1 MIYLFFA
8 FLAGIPVAFWAWFF
22 LSEERENYHL
32 ALATFFIGTL
42 SVVPLLLYKQL
53 FMDGALSNTGFWY
66 EIVTAGFVD
75 TPGLHELA
83 QFLLLF
89 AIMAGFAFIIAML
102 IVLISTLF
110 SMHTLRNSLHAVLV
124 EMGNFTLF
132 GFVALGL
139 VLASLFESN
148 IMAVMVA
155 STVFLAS
162 VEEYSKHLIVRFVDD
177 DQFKSI
183 DNALIF
189 SVLAG
194 LAFAFTENIF
204 YFSANWGT
212 SGFIGVL
219 IVRSVLLVFAHA
231 MFSGI
236 FGYFYGMGHFAQPL
250 LVERMVSRPTY
261 FFKKTIAKLMHLKSE
276 PTYREQKMMEGLV
289 LAVLFHA
296 TFNLL
301 IQFDF
306 LMGAFLLIIGGGV
319 WLFYLLGKKE
329 NHKKFGLIGTRWV
342 PNQVEFIDALNKVR
356 DAKKQAGIDPDKEEN

>member
-8 FLAGIPVAFWAWFF
+8 LLAGIPVAFWAWFF

-53 FMDGALSNTGFWY
+53 FMDGALASTNFWY
-66 EIVTAGFVD
+66 EVVTAGFVK
-75 TPGLHELA
+75 TPGLHEVT

-89 AIMAGFAFIIAML
+89 AVMAGFAFVVAMM

-110 SMHTLRNSLHAVLV
+110 SMHTLRNSWHAVLV

-132 GFVALGL
+132 GFVALI
-139 VLASLFESN
+139 LAILSLFESN
-148 IMAVMVA
+148 AMAVVVA

-212 SGFIGVL
+212 SSFLVTV

-236 FGYFYGMGHFAQPL
+236 FGYYYGLGHFAQPL
-250 LVERMVSRPTY
+250 LVERMVSQPTY
-261 FFKKTIAKLMHLKSE
+261 FFRKTLAKLLSFKSE
-276 PTYREQKMMEGLV
+276 PTYREQKMMEGLII
-289 LAVLFHA
+289 AVLFHT

-301 IQFDF
+301 IQFS
-306 LMGAFLLIIGGGV
+306 LTAWAFLLVILGGV

-342 PNQVEFIDALNKVR
+342 PNQVEFIEALNKVR
-356 DAKKQAGIDPDKEEN
+356 DAKIRSGQNPDKD